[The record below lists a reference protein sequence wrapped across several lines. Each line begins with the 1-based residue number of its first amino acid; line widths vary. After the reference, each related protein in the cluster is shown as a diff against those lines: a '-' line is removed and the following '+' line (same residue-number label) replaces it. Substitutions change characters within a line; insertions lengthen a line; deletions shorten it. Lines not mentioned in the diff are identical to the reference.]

1 VNEKPAA
8 PVPAPWRRGPIEGVS
23 CSAAILALVPLLTLY
38 CADAPPATSRKDI
51 VSTGKPRYSMHK
63 EETIIRDFFQDRR
76 GGFFLD
82 VGCWHPIIAS
92 NTYYLEEHL
101 GWSGFGVDALP
112 EMARKWKR
120 NRPASKFFN
129 YIVIDHADT
138 VESFYRMDLSDVSS
152 IQKPPPAPSGGPS
165 KVEEIKVPTITLTKL
180 LDEHGVSKIDF
191 LSIDIEGAEPL
202 ALAGF
207 DIDRF
212 KPELVCIEAKP
223 RNREFIMKYFADH
236 GYERI
241 ERYLKYDDMN
251 YYFTP
256 KVKAQ

>member
-1 VNEKPAA
+1 M
-8 PVPAPWRRGPIEGVS
+8 
-23 CSAAILALVPLLTLY
+23 LAFTVPLLTF
-38 CADAPPATSRKDI
+38 CSAEAPRATSRKDI
-51 VSTGKPRYSMHK
+51 VSTGKPLYSMHK
-63 EETIIRDFFQDRR
+63 EETVIRDFFQDRR

-92 NTYYLEEHL
+92 NTYYLEAHL

-138 VESFYRMDLSDVSS
+138 VEPFYRMDLSDISS
-152 IQKPPPAPSGGPS
+152 IQKPLPAASAGAT

-180 LDEHGVSKIDF
+180 LDGRGVSKIDF
-191 LSIDIEGAEPL
+191 LSMDIEGAEPL

-207 DIDRF
+207 DINRF
-212 KPELVCIEAKP
+212 GPELACIEARP
-223 RNREFIMKYFADH
+223 GNRELIMKYFADH

-241 ERYLKYDDMN
+241 ERYLKYDDVN

-256 KVKAQ
+256 KGKAQ

>member
-1 VNEKPAA
+1 MSSTWP
-8 PVPAPWRRGPIEGVS
+8 RS
-23 CSAAILALVPLLTLY
+23 CSTAILALIVPLLTLY
-38 CADAPPATSRKDI
+38 CTAAPQATPRKDI
-51 VSTGKPRYSMHK
+51 VSTAKPLYSMHK

-92 NTYYLEEHL
+92 NTYYLEERL

-129 YIVIDHADT
+129 YIVSDHADT
-138 VESFYRMDLSDVSS
+138 VESFYRLDLSDVSS
-152 IQKPPPAPSGGPS
+152 IQKPPPAEAT
-165 KVEEIKVPTITLTKL
+165 KVEEIKVPTITLTRL
-180 LDEHGVSKIDF
+180 LEEHGVSKIDF

-223 RNREFIMKYFADH
+223 RNRESIMKYFADH

-241 ERYLKYDDMN
+241 ERYLEYDRVN

-256 KVKAQ
+256 KAKAQ

>member
-1 VNEKPAA
+1 MSSTWP
-8 PVPAPWRRGPIEGVS
+8 RS
-23 CSAAILALVPLLTLY
+23 CSTAILALIVPLLTLY
-38 CADAPPATSRKDI
+38 CAAAPQATPRKDI
-51 VSTGKPRYSMHK
+51 VSTAKPLYSMHK

-92 NTYYLEEHL
+92 NTYYLEERL

-129 YIVIDHADT
+129 YIVSDHADT
-138 VESFYRMDLSDVSS
+138 VESFYRLDLSDVSS
-152 IQKPPPAPSGGPS
+152 IQKPPPAEAT
-165 KVEEIKVPTITLTKL
+165 KVEEIKVPTITLTRL
-180 LDEHGVSKIDF
+180 LEEHGVSKIDF

-223 RNREFIMKYFADH
+223 RNRESIMKYFADH

-241 ERYLKYDDMN
+241 ERYLEYDRVN

-256 KVKAQ
+256 KAKAQ